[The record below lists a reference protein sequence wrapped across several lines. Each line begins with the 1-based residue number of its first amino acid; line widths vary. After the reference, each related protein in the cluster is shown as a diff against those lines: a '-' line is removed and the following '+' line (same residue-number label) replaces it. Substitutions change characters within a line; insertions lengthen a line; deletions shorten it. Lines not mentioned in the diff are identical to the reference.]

1 ITNTGSS
8 LRLLLPLTWLT
19 VYARTS
25 NSHRSRHRRE
35 PAAAGSL
42 EAQPPSA
49 AGDSFARRHRGP
61 GLAALYDPAPARDR
75 RPRARGTRAHVGAG
89 NVEVRR
95 PPRSRGADRPRALGR
110 RPAAHRSPRLAGRRA
125 GAPLRQVEAHRLARS
140 AAERPVRRR
149 APGRRRRD
157 RAAARTDRRVT
168 AALLTINRRA
178 FASLRIHRN
187 YRLYFLGQAISQSGT
202 WIDKVAQAWL
212 VLALTHSAFAVG
224 LLAACQFV
232 PFSVLGLMAGVIVD
246 RLDTWR
252 TVVVTQA
259 IRMVLAAT
267 LTGIV
272 LVLDAPSRQQLTF
285 KMVGRDELPN
295 AVALNSSL
303 FNAARIVGPGIGG
316 LLIAAFGVG
325 PAFAIN
331 AASFVAVLIGL
342 LLMDTSKLVAFA
354 PREHLP
360 TLFGSLREGV
370 SYARE
375 SPHVRLVLTML
386 VAISTIALNFNVL
399 LPVLARQTLSSGPD
413 VFGLIAACFGA
424 GALVGGLLS
433 AALARASWKAIV
445 AGAGGLGLAE
455 LVLAPLHSLGPA
467 ILLLFLIG
475 VFFTLYTANS
485 NTVLQLRAPDHLRG
499 RVIGFYYFAFNGLA
513 PLGG

>member
-1 ITNTGSS
+1 
-8 LRLLLPLTWLT
+8 
-19 VYARTS
+19 
-25 NSHRSRHRRE
+25 
-35 PAAAGSL
+35 
-42 EAQPPSA
+42 
-49 AGDSFARRHRGP
+49 
-61 GLAALYDPAPARDR
+61 
-75 RPRARGTRAHVGAG
+75 
-89 NVEVRR
+89 
-95 PPRSRGADRPRALGR
+95 
-110 RPAAHRSPRLAGRRA
+110 
-125 GAPLRQVEAHRLARS
+125 
-140 AAERPVRRR
+140 
-149 APGRRRRD
+149 
-157 RAAARTDRRVT
+157 VT
-168 AALLTINRRA
+168 AAILTINRRA
-178 FASLRIHRN
+178 FASLRMHRN
-187 YRLYFLGQAISQSGT
+187 YRLYFLGQAVSQSGT

-224 LLAACQFV
+224 VLAACQFV

-252 TVVVTQA
+252 TVIVTQA
-259 IRMVLAAT
+259 IRMVIAAT
-267 LTGIV
+267 LAGVVLAGVVQVWMVYTLAVLTGIV

-331 AASFVAVLIGL
+331 AASFVAVLGGL

-360 TLFGSLREGV
+360 TLFASLREGI

-386 VAISTIALNFNVL
+386 VAISTIAMNFNVL
-399 LPVLARQTLSSGPD
+399 LPVLAGRTLDSGPG

-433 AALARASWKAIV
+433 AALSRASWKAIV

-455 LVLAPLHSLGPA
+455 LVLAPQHSLGPA
-467 ILLLFLIG
+467 VVLLFIAG
-475 VFFTLYTANS
+475 VCFTLYTANS
-485 NTVLQLRAPDHLRG
+485 NAVLQLRAPDHLRG

-513 PLGG
+513 PLGGILTGWLAATGGTELAFAVAGAVTAVVAIAAVPQLPHIRAETKPA

>member
-1 ITNTGSS
+1 
-8 LRLLLPLTWLT
+8 
-19 VYARTS
+19 
-25 NSHRSRHRRE
+25 
-35 PAAAGSL
+35 
-42 EAQPPSA
+42 
-49 AGDSFARRHRGP
+49 
-61 GLAALYDPAPARDR
+61 
-75 RPRARGTRAHVGAG
+75 
-89 NVEVRR
+89 
-95 PPRSRGADRPRALGR
+95 
-110 RPAAHRSPRLAGRRA
+110 
-125 GAPLRQVEAHRLARS
+125 
-140 AAERPVRRR
+140 
-149 APGRRRRD
+149 
-157 RAAARTDRRVT
+157 VT

-187 YRLYFLGQAISQSGT
+187 YRLYFLGQAVSQSGT

-232 PFSVLGLMAGVIVD
+232 PFSVFGLMAGVVVD

-259 IRMVLAAT
+259 IRMVIAAT
-267 LTGIV
+267 LAGIVLGGVVQVWMVYTLAILTGIV

-295 AVALNSSL
+295 AVALNSSV

-325 PAFAIN
+325 AAFAIN
-331 AASFVAVLIGL
+331 AASFVAVLAGL
-342 LLMDTSKLVAFA
+342 LLMDTSKFVAFA

-360 TLFGSLREGV
+360 TLFASLREGV

-386 VAISTIALNFNVL
+386 VAISTIAMNFNVL
-399 LPVLARQTLSSGPD
+399 LPVLARHTLDAGPG

-433 AALARASWKAIV
+433 AALSRASWKAIV
-445 AGAGGLGLAE
+445 AGAGGLGIAE
-455 LVLAPLHSLGPA
+455 LVLAPQHSLGPA
-467 ILLLFLIG
+467 IALLFVAGIC
-475 VFFTLYTANS
+475 FTLYTANS
-485 NTVLQLRAPDHLRG
+485 NAVLQLRAPDHLRG

-513 PLGG
+513 PLGGILTGWLAATGGTELAFAVAGTVTALVALTALPQLPRMRTEPA

>member
-1 ITNTGSS
+1 
-8 LRLLLPLTWLT
+8 
-19 VYARTS
+19 
-25 NSHRSRHRRE
+25 
-35 PAAAGSL
+35 
-42 EAQPPSA
+42 
-49 AGDSFARRHRGP
+49 
-61 GLAALYDPAPARDR
+61 
-75 RPRARGTRAHVGAG
+75 
-89 NVEVRR
+89 
-95 PPRSRGADRPRALGR
+95 
-110 RPAAHRSPRLAGRRA
+110 
-125 GAPLRQVEAHRLARS
+125 
-140 AAERPVRRR
+140 
-149 APGRRRRD
+149 
-157 RAAARTDRRVT
+157 VT
-168 AALLTINRRA
+168 AAILTINRRA
-178 FASLRIHRN
+178 FASLRMHRN
-187 YRLYFLGQAISQSGT
+187 YRLYFLGQAVSQSGT

-224 LLAACQFV
+224 VLAACQFV

-252 TVVVTQA
+252 TVIVTQA
-259 IRMVLAAT
+259 IRMVIAAT
-267 LTGIV
+267 LAGVVLAGVVQVWMVYTLAVLTGIV

-331 AASFVAVLIGL
+331 AASFVAVLGGL

-360 TLFGSLREGV
+360 TLFASLREGI

-386 VAISTIALNFNVL
+386 VAISTIAMNFNVL
-399 LPVLARQTLSSGPD
+399 LPVLAGRTLNSGPG

-433 AALARASWKAIV
+433 AALSRASWKAIV

-455 LVLAPLHSLGPA
+455 LVLAPQHSLGPA
-467 ILLLFLIG
+467 VVLLFIAG
-475 VFFTLYTANS
+475 VCFTLYTANS
-485 NTVLQLRAPDHLRG
+485 NAVLQLRAPDHLRG

-513 PLGG
+513 PLGGILTGWLAATGGTELAFAVAGAVTAVVAIAAVPQLPHIRAETKPA

>member
-1 ITNTGSS
+1 M
-8 LRLLLPLTWLT
+8 
-19 VYARTS
+19 
-25 NSHRSRHRRE
+25 
-35 PAAAGSL
+35 
-42 EAQPPSA
+42 
-49 AGDSFARRHRGP
+49 
-61 GLAALYDPAPARDR
+61 
-75 RPRARGTRAHVGAG
+75 
-89 NVEVRR
+89 
-95 PPRSRGADRPRALGR
+95 
-110 RPAAHRSPRLAGRRA
+110 
-125 GAPLRQVEAHRLARS
+125 
-140 AAERPVRRR
+140 
-149 APGRRRRD
+149 
-157 RAAARTDRRVT
+157 
-168 AALLTINRRA
+168 
-178 FASLRIHRN
+178 HRN
-187 YRLYFLGQAISQSGT
+187 YRLYFLGQAVSQSGT

-252 TVVVTQA
+252 TVIVTQA
-259 IRMVLAAT
+259 IRMVIAAT
-267 LTGIV
+267 LAGVVLAGVVQVWMVYTLAVLTGIV

-331 AASFVAVLIGL
+331 AASFVAVLGGL

-360 TLFGSLREGV
+360 TLLASLREGI

-386 VAISTIALNFNVL
+386 VAISTIAMNFNVL
-399 LPVLARQTLSSGPD
+399 LPVLAGRTLDSGPG

-424 GALVGGLLS
+424 GALAGGLLS
-433 AALARASWKAIV
+433 AALSRASWKAIV
-445 AGAGGLGLAE
+445 AGAGGLGVAE
-455 LVLAPLHSLGPA
+455 LVLAPQHSLGPA
-467 ILLLFLIG
+467 VVLLFIAG
-475 VFFTLYTANS
+475 VCFTLYTANS
-485 NTVLQLRAPDHLRG
+485 NAVLQLRAPDHLRG

-513 PLGG
+513 PLGGILTGWLAATGGTELAFAVAGTVTAVVAIAAVPQLPHIRAETKPA

>member
-1 ITNTGSS
+1 
-8 LRLLLPLTWLT
+8 
-19 VYARTS
+19 
-25 NSHRSRHRRE
+25 
-35 PAAAGSL
+35 
-42 EAQPPSA
+42 
-49 AGDSFARRHRGP
+49 
-61 GLAALYDPAPARDR
+61 
-75 RPRARGTRAHVGAG
+75 
-89 NVEVRR
+89 
-95 PPRSRGADRPRALGR
+95 
-110 RPAAHRSPRLAGRRA
+110 
-125 GAPLRQVEAHRLARS
+125 
-140 AAERPVRRR
+140 
-149 APGRRRRD
+149 
-157 RAAARTDRRVT
+157 VT
-168 AALLTINRRA
+168 AAILTINRRA
-178 FASLRIHRN
+178 FASLRMHRN
-187 YRLYFLGQAISQSGT
+187 YRLYFIGQAVSQSGT

-259 IRMVLAAT
+259 IRMVIAAT
-267 LTGIV
+267 LAGVVLAGVVQVWMVYTLALLTGIV

-316 LLIAAFGVG
+316 LLIAGFGVG

-331 AASFVAVLIGL
+331 AASFVAVLAGL
-342 LLMDTSKLVAFA
+342 RLMDTSKLVAFA

-360 TLFGSLREGV
+360 TLLGGLREGV
-370 SYARE
+370 AYARE

-386 VAISTIALNFNVL
+386 VAISTIAMNFNVL
-399 LPVLARQTLSSGPD
+399 LPVLAHRTLDSGPG
-413 VFGLIAACFGA
+413 VFGLVAACFGA

-433 AALARASWKAIV
+433 AALSRASWKAII

-455 LVLAPLHSLGPA
+455 LVLAPQHSLGPA
-467 ILLLFLIG
+467 IVLLFIAG
-475 VFFTLYTANS
+475 VCFTLYTANS

-513 PLGG
+513 PLGGILTGWLAATGGTELAFAVAGTVTAVVAIAALPQLPHVRGETTPA

>member
-1 ITNTGSS
+1 
-8 LRLLLPLTWLT
+8 
-19 VYARTS
+19 
-25 NSHRSRHRRE
+25 
-35 PAAAGSL
+35 
-42 EAQPPSA
+42 
-49 AGDSFARRHRGP
+49 
-61 GLAALYDPAPARDR
+61 
-75 RPRARGTRAHVGAG
+75 
-89 NVEVRR
+89 
-95 PPRSRGADRPRALGR
+95 
-110 RPAAHRSPRLAGRRA
+110 
-125 GAPLRQVEAHRLARS
+125 
-140 AAERPVRRR
+140 
-149 APGRRRRD
+149 
-157 RAAARTDRRVT
+157 VT

-178 FASLRIHRN
+178 FASLRMHRN

-232 PFSVLGLMAGVIVD
+232 PFSVFGLMAGVIVD

-259 IRMVLAAT
+259 IRMLIAATLAGVVLAGVVQVWMVYVLAV

-331 AASFVAVLIGL
+331 AASFVAVLAGL
-342 LLMDTSKLVAFA
+342 LSMDTSKLIAFA

-360 TLFGSLREGV
+360 TLFGSLREGFT
-370 SYARE
+370 YARE

-386 VAISTIALNFNVL
+386 VAISTIAMNFNVL
-399 LPVLARQTLSSGPD
+399 LPVLAARTLDSGPG

-433 AALARASWKAIV
+433 AALSRASWKAIV
-445 AGAGGLGLAE
+445 AGAGGLGVAE
-455 LVLAPLHSLGPA
+455 LVLAPQHSLGPA
-467 ILLLFLIG
+467 VALLFIAG
-475 VFFTLYTANS
+475 VCFTLYTANS

-513 PLGG
+513 PLGGILTGWLAARGGTELAFAVAGTVTALVALTALPQLPRMRAEPA

>member
-1 ITNTGSS
+1 M
-8 LRLLLPLTWLT
+8 
-19 VYARTS
+19 
-25 NSHRSRHRRE
+25 
-35 PAAAGSL
+35 
-42 EAQPPSA
+42 
-49 AGDSFARRHRGP
+49 
-61 GLAALYDPAPARDR
+61 
-75 RPRARGTRAHVGAG
+75 
-89 NVEVRR
+89 
-95 PPRSRGADRPRALGR
+95 
-110 RPAAHRSPRLAGRRA
+110 
-125 GAPLRQVEAHRLARS
+125 
-140 AAERPVRRR
+140 
-149 APGRRRRD
+149 
-157 RAAARTDRRVT
+157 T

-178 FASLRIHRN
+178 FASLRMHRN

-232 PFSVLGLMAGVIVD
+232 PFSVFGLMAGVIVD

-252 TVVVTQA
+252 TVIVTQA
-259 IRMVLAAT
+259 IRMVIASTLAGIVLAGVVQVWMVYVLAV

-331 AASFVAVLIGL
+331 AASFVAVLVGL
-342 LLMDTSKLVAFA
+342 LMMDTGNLVAFA

-360 TLFGSLREGV
+360 TLFGSLREGI
-370 SYARE
+370 SYARK
-375 SPHVRLVLTML
+375 SAHVRLVLTML
-386 VAISTIALNFNVL
+386 VAISTIAMNFNVL
-399 LPVLARQTLSSGPD
+399 LPVLARQTLASGPG
-413 VFGLIAACFGA
+413 VFGLIAGCFGA

-433 AALARASWKAIV
+433 AALSRASWKAII
-445 AGAGGLGLAE
+445 AGAGGLGVAE

-467 ILLLFLIG
+467 IVLLFIVG
-475 VFFTLYTANS
+475 ICFTLYTANS
-485 NTVLQLRAPDHLRG
+485 NAVLQLRAPDHLRG

-513 PLGG
+513 PLGGILAGWLAATGGTELAFAVAGAVTALVALTALFQLPHVRAELRLSSPA

>member
-1 ITNTGSS
+1 
-8 LRLLLPLTWLT
+8 
-19 VYARTS
+19 
-25 NSHRSRHRRE
+25 
-35 PAAAGSL
+35 
-42 EAQPPSA
+42 
-49 AGDSFARRHRGP
+49 
-61 GLAALYDPAPARDR
+61 
-75 RPRARGTRAHVGAG
+75 
-89 NVEVRR
+89 
-95 PPRSRGADRPRALGR
+95 
-110 RPAAHRSPRLAGRRA
+110 
-125 GAPLRQVEAHRLARS
+125 
-140 AAERPVRRR
+140 
-149 APGRRRRD
+149 
-157 RAAARTDRRVT
+157 VT

-178 FASLRIHRN
+178 FASLRMHRN

-232 PFSVLGLMAGVIVD
+232 PFSVFGLMAGVIVD

-259 IRMVLAAT
+259 IRMVIASTLAGVVLAGVVQVWMVYVLAV

-285 KMVGRDELPN
+285 KMVGREELPN

-316 LLIAAFGVG
+316 VLIAAFGVG

-331 AASFVAVLIGL
+331 AASFVAVLVGL
-342 LLMDTSKLVAFA
+342 LMMDTSNLVAFA

-360 TLFGSLREGV
+360 TLFGSLREGFT
-370 SYARE
+370 YARE
-375 SPHVRLVLTML
+375 SPHVRLLLTML
-386 VAISTIALNFNVL
+386 VAISTIAMNFNVL
-399 LPVLARQTLSSGPD
+399 LPVLAARTLDSGPG

-433 AALARASWKAIV
+433 AALSRASWKAIV
-445 AGAGGLGLAE
+445 AGAGGLGVAE
-455 LVLAPLHSLGPA
+455 LVLAPQHSLGPA
-467 ILLLFLIG
+467 VVLLFIAG
-475 VFFTLYTANS
+475 VCFTLYTANS

-513 PLGG
+513 PLGGILTGWLAARGGTELAFAVAGTVTALVALTALPQLPRMRAEPA

>member
-1 ITNTGSS
+1 
-8 LRLLLPLTWLT
+8 
-19 VYARTS
+19 
-25 NSHRSRHRRE
+25 
-35 PAAAGSL
+35 
-42 EAQPPSA
+42 
-49 AGDSFARRHRGP
+49 
-61 GLAALYDPAPARDR
+61 
-75 RPRARGTRAHVGAG
+75 
-89 NVEVRR
+89 
-95 PPRSRGADRPRALGR
+95 
-110 RPAAHRSPRLAGRRA
+110 
-125 GAPLRQVEAHRLARS
+125 
-140 AAERPVRRR
+140 
-149 APGRRRRD
+149 
-157 RAAARTDRRVT
+157 VT

-178 FASLRIHRN
+178 FASLRMHRN

-232 PFSVLGLMAGVIVD
+232 PFSVFGLMAGVIVD

-252 TVVVTQA
+252 TVIVTQA
-259 IRMVLAAT
+259 IRMVIASTLAGIVLAGVVQVWMVYVLAV

-331 AASFVAVLIGL
+331 AASFVAVLVGL
-342 LLMDTSKLVAFA
+342 LMMDTSNLVAFA

-360 TLFGSLREGV
+360 TLFGSLREGI
-370 SYARE
+370 SYARK
-375 SPHVRLVLTML
+375 SAHVRLVLTML
-386 VAISTIALNFNVL
+386 VAISTIAMNFNVL
-399 LPVLARQTLSSGPD
+399 LPVLARQTLASGPG
-413 VFGLIAACFGA
+413 VFGLIAGCFGA

-433 AALARASWKAIV
+433 AALSRASWKAII
-445 AGAGGLGLAE
+445 AGAGGLGVAE

-467 ILLLFLIG
+467 IVLLFIAG
-475 VFFTLYTANS
+475 ICFTLYTANS
-485 NTVLQLRAPDHLRG
+485 NAVLQLRAPDHLRG

-513 PLGG
+513 PLGGILAGWLAATGGTELAFAVAGAVTALVALTALFQLPHVRAELRLSSPA

>member
-1 ITNTGSS
+1 
-8 LRLLLPLTWLT
+8 
-19 VYARTS
+19 
-25 NSHRSRHRRE
+25 
-35 PAAAGSL
+35 
-42 EAQPPSA
+42 
-49 AGDSFARRHRGP
+49 
-61 GLAALYDPAPARDR
+61 
-75 RPRARGTRAHVGAG
+75 
-89 NVEVRR
+89 
-95 PPRSRGADRPRALGR
+95 
-110 RPAAHRSPRLAGRRA
+110 
-125 GAPLRQVEAHRLARS
+125 
-140 AAERPVRRR
+140 
-149 APGRRRRD
+149 
-157 RAAARTDRRVT
+157 VT
-168 AALLTINRRA
+168 AAILTINRRA
-178 FASLRIHRN
+178 FASLRMHPN
-187 YRLYFLGQAISQSGT
+187 YRLYFLGQAVSQSGT

-224 LLAACQFV
+224 VLAACQFV

-252 TVVVTQA
+252 TVIVTQA
-259 IRMVLAAT
+259 IRMVIAAT
-267 LTGIV
+267 LAGVVLAGVVQVWMVYTLAVLTGIV

-331 AASFVAVLIGL
+331 AASFVAVLGGL

-360 TLFGSLREGV
+360 TLLASLREGI

-386 VAISTIALNFNVL
+386 VAISTIAMNFNVL
-399 LPVLARQTLSSGPD
+399 LPVLAGRTLDSGPG

-433 AALARASWKAIV
+433 AALSRASWKAIV

-455 LVLAPLHSLGPA
+455 LVLAPQHSLGPA
-467 ILLLFLIG
+467 VVLLFIAG
-475 VFFTLYTANS
+475 VCFTLYTANS
-485 NTVLQLRAPDHLRG
+485 NAVLQLRAPDHLRG

-513 PLGG
+513 PLGGILTGWLAATGGTELAFAVAGAVTAVVAIAAVPQLPHIRAETKPA

>member
-1 ITNTGSS
+1 
-8 LRLLLPLTWLT
+8 
-19 VYARTS
+19 
-25 NSHRSRHRRE
+25 
-35 PAAAGSL
+35 
-42 EAQPPSA
+42 
-49 AGDSFARRHRGP
+49 
-61 GLAALYDPAPARDR
+61 
-75 RPRARGTRAHVGAG
+75 
-89 NVEVRR
+89 
-95 PPRSRGADRPRALGR
+95 
-110 RPAAHRSPRLAGRRA
+110 
-125 GAPLRQVEAHRLARS
+125 
-140 AAERPVRRR
+140 
-149 APGRRRRD
+149 
-157 RAAARTDRRVT
+157 VT
-168 AALLTINRRA
+168 ATLLTINRRA
-178 FASLRIHRN
+178 FASLRMHRN

-232 PFSVLGLMAGVIVD
+232 PFSVFGLMAGVIVD

-252 TVVVTQA
+252 TVIVTQA
-259 IRMVLAAT
+259 IRMVIASTLAGIVLAGVVQVWMVYVLAV

-331 AASFVAVLIGL
+331 AASFVAVLVGL
-342 LLMDTSKLVAFA
+342 LMMDTSNLVAFA

-360 TLFGSLREGV
+360 TLFGSLREGI
-370 SYARE
+370 SYARK
-375 SPHVRLVLTML
+375 SAHVRLVLTML
-386 VAISTIALNFNVL
+386 VAISTIAMNFNVL
-399 LPVLARQTLSSGPD
+399 LPVLARQTLASGPG
-413 VFGLIAACFGA
+413 VFGLIAGCFGA

-433 AALARASWKAIV
+433 AALSRASWKAII
-445 AGAGGLGLAE
+445 AGAGGLGVAE

-467 ILLLFLIG
+467 IVLLFIAG
-475 VFFTLYTANS
+475 ICFTLYTANS
-485 NTVLQLRAPDHLRG
+485 NAVLQLRAPDHLRG

-513 PLGG
+513 PLGGILAGWLAATGGTELAFAVAGTVTALVALTALFQLPHVRAELRLSSPA

>member
-1 ITNTGSS
+1 
-8 LRLLLPLTWLT
+8 
-19 VYARTS
+19 
-25 NSHRSRHRRE
+25 
-35 PAAAGSL
+35 
-42 EAQPPSA
+42 
-49 AGDSFARRHRGP
+49 
-61 GLAALYDPAPARDR
+61 
-75 RPRARGTRAHVGAG
+75 
-89 NVEVRR
+89 
-95 PPRSRGADRPRALGR
+95 
-110 RPAAHRSPRLAGRRA
+110 
-125 GAPLRQVEAHRLARS
+125 
-140 AAERPVRRR
+140 
-149 APGRRRRD
+149 
-157 RAAARTDRRVT
+157 VT

-178 FASLRIHRN
+178 FASLRMHRN

-232 PFSVLGLMAGVIVD
+232 PFSVFGLMAGVIVD

-259 IRMVLAAT
+259 IRMVIASTLAGIVLAGVVQVWMVYVLAV

-331 AASFVAVLIGL
+331 AVSFVAVLAGL
-342 LLMDTSKLVAFA
+342 LRMDTSNLVAFA

-360 TLFGSLREGV
+360 TLFGSLREGI
-370 SYARE
+370 SYARK
-375 SPHVRLVLTML
+375 SAHVRLVLTML
-386 VAISTIALNFNVL
+386 VAISTIAMNFNVL
-399 LPVLARQTLSSGPD
+399 LPVLAKQTLASGPG
-413 VFGLIAACFGA
+413 VFGLIAGCFGA

-433 AALARASWKAIV
+433 AALSRASWKAIV
-445 AGAGGLGLAE
+445 AGAGGLGVAE

-467 ILLLFLIG
+467 IVLLFLVG

-485 NTVLQLRAPDHLRG
+485 NAVLQLRAPDHLRG

-513 PLGG
+513 PLGGILAGWLAATGGTELAFAVGGAVTALVALMALPQLPRVRAENRLSSPS

>member
-1 ITNTGSS
+1 
-8 LRLLLPLTWLT
+8 
-19 VYARTS
+19 
-25 NSHRSRHRRE
+25 
-35 PAAAGSL
+35 
-42 EAQPPSA
+42 
-49 AGDSFARRHRGP
+49 
-61 GLAALYDPAPARDR
+61 
-75 RPRARGTRAHVGAG
+75 
-89 NVEVRR
+89 
-95 PPRSRGADRPRALGR
+95 
-110 RPAAHRSPRLAGRRA
+110 
-125 GAPLRQVEAHRLARS
+125 
-140 AAERPVRRR
+140 
-149 APGRRRRD
+149 
-157 RAAARTDRRVT
+157 VT

-178 FASLRIHRN
+178 FASLRMHRN
-187 YRLYFLGQAISQSGT
+187 YRLYFIGQAVSQSGT

-259 IRMVLAAT
+259 IRMIIAATLAGIVLAGVVQVWMVYTLAV

-285 KMVGRDELPN
+285 KMVGRHELPN

-331 AASFVAVLIGL
+331 AASFVAVLGGL

-354 PREHLP
+354 PHEHLP
-360 TLFGSLREGV
+360 TLLGSLREGV

-386 VAISTIALNFNVL
+386 VAISTIAMNFNVL
-399 LPVLARQTLSSGPD
+399 LPVLAARTLESGPG

-433 AALARASWKAIV
+433 AALSRASWKAIV
-445 AGAGGLGLAE
+445 AGAGGLGVAE
-455 LVLAPLHSLGPA
+455 LLLAPQHSLAPA
-467 ILLLFLIG
+467 IVLLFIAG
-475 VFFTLYTANS
+475 ICFTLYTANS
-485 NTVLQLRAPDHLRG
+485 NAVLQLRAPDHLRG

-513 PLGG
+513 PLGGILTGWLAATGGTELAFGVAGTVTALVALTAVPQLPHVRAETA

>member
-1 ITNTGSS
+1 
-8 LRLLLPLTWLT
+8 
-19 VYARTS
+19 
-25 NSHRSRHRRE
+25 
-35 PAAAGSL
+35 
-42 EAQPPSA
+42 
-49 AGDSFARRHRGP
+49 
-61 GLAALYDPAPARDR
+61 
-75 RPRARGTRAHVGAG
+75 
-89 NVEVRR
+89 
-95 PPRSRGADRPRALGR
+95 
-110 RPAAHRSPRLAGRRA
+110 
-125 GAPLRQVEAHRLARS
+125 
-140 AAERPVRRR
+140 
-149 APGRRRRD
+149 
-157 RAAARTDRRVT
+157 VT

-187 YRLYFLGQAISQSGT
+187 YRLYFLGQAVSQSGT

-232 PFSVLGLMAGVIVD
+232 PFSVFGLMAGVVVD

-259 IRMVLAAT
+259 IRMVIAAT
-267 LTGIV
+267 LAGIVLSGVVQVWMVYTLAILTGIV

-285 KMVGRDELPN
+285 KMVGREELPN
-295 AVALNSSL
+295 AVALNSSV

-325 PAFAIN
+325 AAFAIN
-331 AASFVAVLIGL
+331 AASFVAVLAGL
-342 LLMDTSKLVAFA
+342 LLMDTSKFVAFA

-360 TLFGSLREGV
+360 TLFASLREGV

-386 VAISTIALNFNVL
+386 VAISTIAMNFNVL
-399 LPVLARQTLSSGPD
+399 LPVLAHHTLNAGPG

-433 AALARASWKAIV
+433 AAMSRASWKAIV
-445 AGAGGLGLAE
+445 AGAGGLGIAE
-455 LVLAPLHSLGPA
+455 LVLAPQHSLGPA
-467 ILLLFLIG
+467 IALLFVAGIC
-475 VFFTLYTANS
+475 FTLYTANS
-485 NTVLQLRAPDHLRG
+485 NAVLQLRAPDHLRG

-513 PLGG
+513 PLGGILTGWLAATGGTELAFAVAGTVTALVALTALPQVPRMRAEPA

>member
-1 ITNTGSS
+1 
-8 LRLLLPLTWLT
+8 
-19 VYARTS
+19 
-25 NSHRSRHRRE
+25 
-35 PAAAGSL
+35 
-42 EAQPPSA
+42 
-49 AGDSFARRHRGP
+49 
-61 GLAALYDPAPARDR
+61 
-75 RPRARGTRAHVGAG
+75 
-89 NVEVRR
+89 
-95 PPRSRGADRPRALGR
+95 
-110 RPAAHRSPRLAGRRA
+110 
-125 GAPLRQVEAHRLARS
+125 
-140 AAERPVRRR
+140 
-149 APGRRRRD
+149 
-157 RAAARTDRRVT
+157 VT

-178 FASLRIHRN
+178 FASLRMHRN
-187 YRLYFLGQAISQSGT
+187 YRLYFLGQAVSQSGT

-224 LLAACQFV
+224 VLAACQFV

-259 IRMVLAAT
+259 IRMVIAAT
-267 LTGIV
+267 LAGVVLAGVVQVWMVYTLAVLTGIV

-331 AASFVAVLIGL
+331 AASFVAVLGGL

-360 TLFGSLREGV
+360 TLLGSLREGI

-386 VAISTIALNFNVL
+386 VAISTIAMNFNVL
-399 LPVLARQTLSSGPD
+399 LPVLASRTLESGPG

-433 AALARASWKAIV
+433 AALSRASWKAIV

-455 LVLAPLHSLGPA
+455 LVLAPQHSLAPA
-467 ILLLFLIG
+467 IVLLFIAG
-475 VFFTLYTANS
+475 ICFTLYTANS
-485 NTVLQLRAPDHLRG
+485 NAVLQLRAPDHLRG

-513 PLGG
+513 PLGGILTGWLAATGGTELAFGVAGTVTALVALTAVPQLPRVRAETA

>member
-1 ITNTGSS
+1 M
-8 LRLLLPLTWLT
+8 
-19 VYARTS
+19 
-25 NSHRSRHRRE
+25 
-35 PAAAGSL
+35 
-42 EAQPPSA
+42 
-49 AGDSFARRHRGP
+49 
-61 GLAALYDPAPARDR
+61 
-75 RPRARGTRAHVGAG
+75 
-89 NVEVRR
+89 
-95 PPRSRGADRPRALGR
+95 
-110 RPAAHRSPRLAGRRA
+110 
-125 GAPLRQVEAHRLARS
+125 
-140 AAERPVRRR
+140 
-149 APGRRRRD
+149 
-157 RAAARTDRRVT
+157 T

-178 FASLRIHRN
+178 FASLRMHRN

-232 PFSVLGLMAGVIVD
+232 PFSVFGLMAGVIVD

-259 IRMVLAAT
+259 IRMVIASTLAGVVLAGVVQVWMVYVLAV

-331 AASFVAVLIGL
+331 AASFVAVLVGL
-342 LLMDTSKLVAFA
+342 LMMDTSNLVAFA

-360 TLFGSLREGV
+360 TLFGSLREGFT
-370 SYARE
+370 YARE
-375 SPHVRLVLTML
+375 SPDVRLVLTML
-386 VAISTIALNFNVL
+386 VAISTVAMNFNVL
-399 LPVLARQTLSSGPD
+399 LPVLAARTLDSGPG

-433 AALARASWKAIV
+433 AALSRASWKAIV
-445 AGAGGLGLAE
+445 AGAGGLGVAE
-455 LVLAPLHSLGPA
+455 LVLAPQHSLGPA
-467 ILLLFLIG
+467 LVLLFIAG
-475 VFFTLYTANS
+475 VCFTLYTANS

-513 PLGG
+513 PLGGILTGWLAARGGTELAFAVAGTVTALVALTALPQLPRMRAEPA

>member
-1 ITNTGSS
+1 
-8 LRLLLPLTWLT
+8 
-19 VYARTS
+19 
-25 NSHRSRHRRE
+25 
-35 PAAAGSL
+35 
-42 EAQPPSA
+42 
-49 AGDSFARRHRGP
+49 
-61 GLAALYDPAPARDR
+61 
-75 RPRARGTRAHVGAG
+75 
-89 NVEVRR
+89 
-95 PPRSRGADRPRALGR
+95 
-110 RPAAHRSPRLAGRRA
+110 
-125 GAPLRQVEAHRLARS
+125 
-140 AAERPVRRR
+140 
-149 APGRRRRD
+149 
-157 RAAARTDRRVT
+157 VT

-232 PFSVLGLMAGVIVD
+232 PFSVFGLMAGVIVD

-259 IRMVLAAT
+259 IRMVIASTLAGVVLAGVVQVWMVYVLAV

-285 KMVGRDELPN
+285 KMVGREELPN

-331 AASFVAVLIGL
+331 AASFVAVLAGL
-342 LLMDTSKLVAFA
+342 LMMDTSNLVAFA

-360 TLFGSLREGV
+360 TLFGSLREGI
-370 SYARE
+370 SYARK
-375 SPHVRLVLTML
+375 SAHVRLVLTML
-386 VAISTIALNFNVL
+386 VAISTIAMNFNVL
-399 LPVLARQTLSSGPD
+399 LPVLARQTLASGPG
-413 VFGLIAACFGA
+413 VFGLIAGCFGA

-433 AALARASWKAIV
+433 AALSRASWKAII
-445 AGAGGLGLAE
+445 AGAGGLGVAE
-455 LVLAPLHSLGPA
+455 LVLAPLHSLVPA
-467 ILLLFLIG
+467 IALLFLVG

-485 NTVLQLRAPDHLRG
+485 NAVLQLRAPDHLRG

-513 PLGG
+513 PLGAILAGWLAATGGTELAFAVAGAVTTLVALMALPQLPRVRAELRVNSPS

>member
-1 ITNTGSS
+1 M
-8 LRLLLPLTWLT
+8 
-19 VYARTS
+19 
-25 NSHRSRHRRE
+25 
-35 PAAAGSL
+35 
-42 EAQPPSA
+42 
-49 AGDSFARRHRGP
+49 
-61 GLAALYDPAPARDR
+61 
-75 RPRARGTRAHVGAG
+75 
-89 NVEVRR
+89 
-95 PPRSRGADRPRALGR
+95 
-110 RPAAHRSPRLAGRRA
+110 
-125 GAPLRQVEAHRLARS
+125 
-140 AAERPVRRR
+140 
-149 APGRRRRD
+149 
-157 RAAARTDRRVT
+157 T
-168 AALLTINRRA
+168 AAILTINRRA
-178 FASLRIHRN
+178 FASLRMHRN
-187 YRLYFLGQAISQSGT
+187 YRLYFLGQAVSQSGT

-224 LLAACQFV
+224 VLAACQFV

-252 TVVVTQA
+252 TVIVTQA
-259 IRMVLAAT
+259 IRMVIAAT
-267 LTGIV
+267 LAGVVLAGVVQVWMVYTLAVLTGIV

-285 KMVGRDELPN
+285 KMVGRGELPN

-331 AASFVAVLIGL
+331 AASFVAVLGGL

-360 TLFGSLREGV
+360 TLFASLREGI

-386 VAISTIALNFNVL
+386 VAISTIAMNFNVL
-399 LPVLARQTLSSGPD
+399 LPVLAGRTLNSGPG

-433 AALARASWKAIV
+433 AALSRASWKAIV
-445 AGAGGLGLAE
+445 AGAGGLGLTE
-455 LVLAPLHSLGPA
+455 LVLAPQHSLGPA
-467 ILLLFLIG
+467 VVLLFIAG
-475 VFFTLYTANS
+475 VCFTLYTANS
-485 NTVLQLRAPDHLRG
+485 NAVLQLRAPDHLRG

-513 PLGG
+513 PLGGILTGWLAATGGTELAFAVAGAVTAVVAIAAVPQLPHIRAETKPA

>member
-1 ITNTGSS
+1 
-8 LRLLLPLTWLT
+8 
-19 VYARTS
+19 
-25 NSHRSRHRRE
+25 
-35 PAAAGSL
+35 
-42 EAQPPSA
+42 
-49 AGDSFARRHRGP
+49 
-61 GLAALYDPAPARDR
+61 
-75 RPRARGTRAHVGAG
+75 
-89 NVEVRR
+89 
-95 PPRSRGADRPRALGR
+95 
-110 RPAAHRSPRLAGRRA
+110 
-125 GAPLRQVEAHRLARS
+125 
-140 AAERPVRRR
+140 
-149 APGRRRRD
+149 
-157 RAAARTDRRVT
+157 VT

-178 FASLRIHRN
+178 FASLRMHRN
-187 YRLYFLGQAISQSGT
+187 YRLYFLGQAVSQSGT

-259 IRMVLAAT
+259 IRMVIAAT
-267 LTGIV
+267 LAGVVLAGVVQVWMVYTLAVMTGIV

-303 FNAARIVGPGIGG
+303 FNAARVVGPGIGG

-331 AASFVAVLIGL
+331 AASFVAVLVGL

-370 SYARE
+370 TYARE

-386 VAISTIALNFNVL
+386 VAISTIAMNFNVL
-399 LPVLARQTLSSGPD
+399 LPVLAARTLDSGPS
-413 VFGLIAACFGA
+413 VFGLIAGCFGA

-433 AALARASWKAIV
+433 AALSRASWKAIV

-455 LVLAPLHSLGPA
+455 LVLAPQHSLAPA
-467 ILLLFLIG
+467 IVLLFIAG
-475 VFFTLYTANS
+475 ICFTLYTANS
-485 NTVLQLRAPDHLRG
+485 NAILQLRAPDHLRG

-513 PLGG
+513 PLGGILTGWLAATGGTELAFGVAGTVTALVALTAVPQLPHVRAETA

>member
-1 ITNTGSS
+1 
-8 LRLLLPLTWLT
+8 
-19 VYARTS
+19 
-25 NSHRSRHRRE
+25 
-35 PAAAGSL
+35 
-42 EAQPPSA
+42 
-49 AGDSFARRHRGP
+49 
-61 GLAALYDPAPARDR
+61 
-75 RPRARGTRAHVGAG
+75 
-89 NVEVRR
+89 
-95 PPRSRGADRPRALGR
+95 
-110 RPAAHRSPRLAGRRA
+110 
-125 GAPLRQVEAHRLARS
+125 
-140 AAERPVRRR
+140 
-149 APGRRRRD
+149 
-157 RAAARTDRRVT
+157 VT

-178 FASLRIHRN
+178 FASLRMHRN
-187 YRLYFLGQAISQSGT
+187 YRLYFLGQAVSQSGT
-202 WIDKVAQAWL
+202 WIDKIAQAWL

-259 IRMVLAAT
+259 IRMVIAAT
-267 LTGIV
+267 LAGVVLAGVVQVWMVYTLALLTGIV

-331 AASFVAVLIGL
+331 AASFVAVLAGL

-360 TLFGSLREGV
+360 TLLGSLREGV

-375 SPHVRLVLTML
+375 SPHVRLLLTML
-386 VAISTIALNFNVL
+386 VAISTIAMNFNVL
-399 LPVLARQTLSSGPD
+399 LPVLAAKTLDAGPG
-413 VFGLIAACFGA
+413 VLGLIGACFGA

-433 AALARASWKAIV
+433 AALSRASWKAIV
-445 AGAGGLGLAE
+445 AGAGGLGVAE
-455 LVLAPLHSLGPA
+455 LVLAPQHALGPA
-467 ILLLFLIG
+467 MVLLFIAG
-475 VFFTLYTANS
+475 VCFTLYTANS
-485 NTVLQLRAPDHLRG
+485 NAVLQLRAPDHLRG

-513 PLGG
+513 PLGGILTGWLAATGGTELAFAVAGTVTALVALTAVPQLPQVRAETA